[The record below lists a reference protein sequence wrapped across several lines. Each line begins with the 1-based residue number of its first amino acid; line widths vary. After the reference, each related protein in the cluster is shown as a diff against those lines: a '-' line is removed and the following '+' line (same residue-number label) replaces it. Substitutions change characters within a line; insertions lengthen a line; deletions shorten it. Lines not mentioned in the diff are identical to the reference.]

1 MVNMKLIRLFLIS
14 NLKKRKVFSITIFL
28 LTVILIAV
36 GTSTLSA
43 IEGNGTIYEE
53 RYAKHKGPDQL
64 LSFSNESYDKDLK
77 GDLEKNKKIFDF
89 FILIIVKKK
98 QQNKKQKKKYKN
110 KKKKKKKG

>member
-1 MVNMKLIRLFLIS
+1 MVNMKLIRLLLIS

-53 RYAKHKGPDQL
+53 RYAKHKGPI
-64 LSFSNESYDKDLK
+64 NY
-77 GDLEKNKKIFDF
+77 
-89 FILIIVKKK
+89 
-98 QQNKKQKKKYKN
+98 
-110 KKKKKKKG
+110 